1 MNDRD
6 EPESKT
12 PMDRL
17 KVAPLHRLTAV
28 LGVADR
34 AVTSAGRLRREQG
47 RRTGRASRGLRTY
60 FMPGTAL
67 ASAVLFALTVPSVAQ
82 PKANGEDPFRN
93 DRLEMVEKQILARN
107 IEEENVLDAM
117 RSVPRHLFVPEELR
131 DQAYVDFPQRIGS
144 GQTISQ
150 PYMVAL
156 MTALLELEGGEKV
169 LEIGTGSGYQAAVL
183 SKIGATVYTIEIR
196 EELGKQARE
205 TLDRLGYRNIHY
217 RIGDGYLGWPE
228 QAPFDAIVVTAA
240 PAEIPE
246 RLVEQ
251 LAVGGKLVIPVG
263 RYFQDLM
270 VVTKSKDGVKKQRVA
285 AVRFVPMVTDLND

>member
-1 MNDRD
+1 MTLKRILSTACLVLLVAALSGVGPVTALDPPIGD
-6 EPESKT
+6 SFT
-12 PMDRL
+12 LDRL
-17 KVAPLHRLTAV
+17 
-28 LGVADR
+28 G
-34 AVTSAGRLRREQG
+34 
-47 RRTGRASRGLRTY
+47 
-60 FMPGTAL
+60 
-67 ASAVLFALTVPSVAQ
+67 
-82 PKANGEDPFRN
+82 
-93 DRLEMVEKQILARN
+93 MVEKQILGRG

-156 MTALLELEGGEKV
+156 MTSLLGLEGGEKV

-183 SKIGATVYTIEIR
+183 SRIGATVYTIEIR
-196 EELGKQARE
+196 EELADQARD
-205 TLDRLGYRNIHY
+205 TLDRLEYGNIHY
-217 RIGDGYLGWPE
+217 RTGDGYQGWPE

-240 PAEIPE
+240 PPEIPE

-251 LAVGGKLVIPVG
+251 LKVGGRLVIPVG

-270 VVTKSKDGVKKQRVA
+270 VVTKREDGVRKQRVA
-285 AVRFVPMVTDLND
+285 AVRFVPMVTEID